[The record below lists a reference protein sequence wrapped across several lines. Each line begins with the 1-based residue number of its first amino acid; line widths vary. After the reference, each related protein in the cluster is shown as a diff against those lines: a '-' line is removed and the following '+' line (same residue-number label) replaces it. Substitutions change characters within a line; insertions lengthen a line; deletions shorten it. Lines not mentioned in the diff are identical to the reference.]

1 MSMNNTLKSMMR
13 ISELEKKYVLQVLES
28 EFRSSKFVNMTQK
41 FEEEFAEY
49 FESKYA
55 ISFINGTSTMH
66 AALEAL
72 EIGVGDEVIVPPL
85 TMSATT
91 FAVLHANATPV
102 FADVDLDTFQISVD
116 SIKEKITKN
125 TKAIIPVG
133 LYGGCADLEALV
145 RVCEPYGIQIIEDNA
160 EVMGSTLNGKKVGT
174 FGITSS
180 FSLQSSKHLTSGE
193 GGVLITNNLDFAQKV
208 RRAQSLGYAGVD
220 ATKSK
225 ISKAD
230 IQSPDYNRHVSMGWN
245 YRMPELCAAVGLA
258 QIQRVEE
265 LVAVRTTSAQ
275 LLSEAALG
283 FDDVLKPQ
291 KMVQNSTN
299 TYWTW
304 AAQLNL
310 EAIGWH
316 DFRKIFKKNGGDDF
330 YGAWK
335 LTYLEPF
342 FQEKKLLGREKFIKP
357 EYLESYVTGLCP
369 NAEFLQPRLIQLKTN
384 YWEIDKARKQADALH
399 KTLSTLSK

>member
-1 MSMNNTLKSMMR
+1 MKR
-13 ISELEKKYVLQVLES
+13 ISDLEKRYVLEVLES
-28 EFRSSKFVNMTQK
+28 EFRSSKYVNMTQK
-41 FEEEFAEY
+41 FEEEFAK
-49 FESKYA
+49 FFDSKYA

-102 FADVDLDTFQISVD
+102 FADVDVDTFQISID
-116 SIKEKITKN
+116 SVKNRITNN

-133 LYGGCADLEALV
+133 LYGGCADLTELV
-145 RVCEPYGIQIIEDNA
+145 NLCAPRGIHIIEDNA

-193 GGVLITNNLDFAQKV
+193 GGVLITDDIEFAQKV
-208 RRAQSLGYAGVD
+208 RRVQSLGYAGVG

-230 IQSPDYNRHVSMGWN
+230 IQSPEYSRHVSMGWN

-258 QIQRVEE
+258 QVQRVNE
-265 LVAVRTTSAQ
+265 LVSVRTSSAK
-275 LLSEAALG
+275 LFSEAAAG
-283 FDDVLKPQ
+283 FEEILKPQ
-291 KMVQNSTN
+291 KMVPNSTN

-304 AAQLNL
+304 AAQINL
-310 EAIGWH
+310 ERADWNL
-316 DFRKIFKKNGGDDF
+316 FRKTFKANGGDDF

-342 FQEKKLLGREKFIKP
+342 FKERKLLGREKFIKP
-357 EYLESYVTGLCP
+357 EHLSSYKEGLCP
-369 NAEFLQPRLIQLKTN
+369 NAEFLQPRLVQLKTN
-384 YWEIDKARKQADALH
+384 YWELDKAKVQAEALN
-399 KTLSTLSK
+399 KTLSVLM

>member
-1 MSMNNTLKSMMR
+1 MKR
-13 ISELEKKYVLQVLES
+13 ISDLEKRYVLEVLES
-28 EFRSSKFVNMTQK
+28 EFRSSKYVNMTQK
-41 FEEEFAEY
+41 FEEEFAK
-49 FESKYA
+49 FFDSKYA

-102 FADVDLDTFQISVD
+102 FADVDVDTFQISID
-116 SIKEKITKN
+116 SVKNRITNN
-125 TKAIIPVG
+125 TKAVIPVG
-133 LYGGCADLEALV
+133 LYGGCADLTELV
-145 RVCEPYGIQIIEDNA
+145 NLCTPRGIHIIEDNA

-193 GGVLITNNLDFAQKV
+193 GGVLVTDDFDFAQNV
-208 RRAQSLGYAGVD
+208 RRVQSLGYAGVG

-225 ISKAD
+225 ISKAE
-230 IQSPDYNRHVSMGWN
+230 IQSPEYSRHVSMGWN

-258 QIQRVEE
+258 QIQRVNE
-265 LVAVRTTSAQ
+265 LVSIRTSTAK
-275 LLSEAALG
+275 LFSEAALG
-283 FDDVLKPQ
+283 FEDILKPQ
-291 KMVQNSTN
+291 KMVPNSTN

-304 AAQLNL
+304 AAQVNL
-310 EAIGWH
+310 DKVDWSS
-316 DFRKIFKKNGGDDF
+316 FRQTFKKCGGDDF

-335 LTYLEPF
+335 LSYLEPF
-342 FQEKKLLGREKFIKP
+342 FQDKKLLGREKFIQP
-357 EYLESYVTGLCP
+357 EYLSSYKQGLCP
-369 NAEFLQPRLIQLKTN
+369 NAEFLQPRLVQLKTN
-384 YWEIDKARKQADALH
+384 YWELDEAKLQAEALNTALNVL
-399 KTLSTLSK
+399 K

>member
-1 MSMNNTLKSMMR
+1 MKR
-13 ISELEKKYVLQVLES
+13 ISELEKQYVLEVLES

-41 FEEEFAEY
+41 FETEFAK
-49 FESKYA
+49 FFDSKYA

-102 FADVDLDTFQISVD
+102 FADVDLDTFQISID
-116 SIKEKITKN
+116 SVKNRITEN
-125 TKAIIPVG
+125 TKAVIPVG
-133 LYGGCADLEALV
+133 LYGGCADLSELV
-145 RVCEPYGIQIIEDNA
+145 NLCSAKGIHIIEDNA

-193 GGVLITNNLDFAQKV
+193 GGVLITDNVDFAEKV
-208 RRAQSLGYAGVD
+208 RRVQSLGYAGVG

-225 ISKAD
+225 ISKAE
-230 IQSPDYNRHVSMGWN
+230 IQSPDYSRHISMGWN

-258 QIQRVEE
+258 QIQRVGE
-265 LVAVRTTSAQ
+265 LVSIRTDTGELYSK
-275 LLSEAALG
+275 AATG
-283 FDDVLKPQ
+283 FEEILKPQ
-291 KMVQNSTN
+291 KMVFNSTN

-310 EAIGWH
+310 DNVDWNT
-316 DFRKIFKKNGGDDF
+316 FRQVFRGNGGDDF

-342 FQEKKLLGREKFIKP
+342 FQDKNLLGREKFIKP
-357 EYLESYVTGLCP
+357 EYFSKYKEGLCP
-369 NAEFLQPRLIQLKTN
+369 NAEFLQPRLVQFKTN
-384 YWEIDKARKQADALH
+384 YWEIDKAKLQAEALNR
-399 KTLSTLSK
+399 TLNDLM

>member
-1 MSMNNTLKSMMR
+1 MSMNNTLKSMTR

-41 FEEEFAEY
+41 FEEEFAKY

-102 FADVDLDTFQISVD
+102 FADVDLDTFQISID

-208 RRAQSLGYAGVD
+208 RRVQSLGYAGVG

-265 LVAVRTTSAQ
+265 LVAVRTASAQ

-283 FDDVLKPQ
+283 FDNVLKPQ

-316 DFRKIFKKNGGDDF
+316 DFRKIFKR
-330 YGAWK
+330 
-335 LTYLEPF
+335 
-342 FQEKKLLGREKFIKP
+342 KKITR
-357 EYLESYVTGLCP
+357 T
-369 NAEFLQPRLIQLKTN
+369 
-384 YWEIDKARKQADALH
+384 
-399 KTLSTLSK
+399 

>member
-1 MSMNNTLKSMMR
+1 MKR
-13 ISELEKKYVLQVLES
+13 ISELEKQYVLEVLES

-41 FEEEFAEY
+41 FEEEFAK
-49 FESKYA
+49 FFDSKYA

-102 FADVDLDTFQISVD
+102 FADVDIDTFQISIESV
-116 SIKEKITKN
+116 KARITKN

-133 LYGGCADLEALV
+133 LYGGCADLSALV
-145 RVCEPYGIQIIEDNA
+145 NLCAPKGIHIIEDNA
-160 EVMGSTLNGKKVGT
+160 EVMGSILNGKKVGT
-174 FGITSS
+174 FGIASS

-193 GGVLITNNLDFAQKV
+193 GGVLITDDFDFAQTV
-208 RRAQSLGYAGVD
+208 RRVQSLGYAGVG

-225 ISKAD
+225 ISKTE
-230 IQSPDYNRHVSMGWN
+230 IQSPQYSRHLSMGWN

-258 QIQRVEE
+258 QIQRVND
-265 LVAVRTTSAQ
+265 LVSVRTSSAK
-275 LLSEAALG
+275 LFSDAAAG
-283 FDDVLKPQ
+283 FEEILKPQ
-291 KMVQNSTN
+291 KMVSNSTN

-310 EAIGWH
+310 DKAEW
-316 DFRKIFKKNGGDDF
+316 DVFRQTFKNCGGDDF

-342 FQEKKLLGREKFIKP
+342 FQDKKLLGREKFINP
-357 EYLESYVTGLCP
+357 EYLSTYKPGLCP
-369 NAEFLQPRLIQLKTN
+369 NAEFLQPRLVQLKTN
-384 YWEIDKARKQADALH
+384 YWQLDRAKVQAEALH
-399 KTLSTLSK
+399 KALNSLI